1 MREIDQRICE
11 LLRVRKIEGMEL
23 LFKEYYKPLV
33 VWGATFVS
41 DVQRSEDIVQD
52 FFVKLWEKSL
62 TDKLF
67 PDSLKSYLFASVRNL
82 ALNQLERL
90 DPLKQACDIA
100 YYESP
105 WEEYDN
111 FEEEVFQRVEVELK
125 KLPPRTQEIIRCVY
139 LKGMKYKDVAEK
151 LGISVATVNSLLV
164 KALKKLRQQSDNESE
179 LAVYLFFLE
188 KRLFSSK

>member
-62 TDKLF
+62 TDKLGTVVKRIK
-67 PDSLKSYLFASVRNL
+67 LYNEL
-82 ALNQLERL
+82 
-90 DPLKQACDIA
+90 IA
-100 YYESP
+100 
-105 WEEYDN
+105 N
-111 FEEEVFQRVEVELK
+111 A
-125 KLPPRTQEIIRCVY
+125 I
-139 LKGMKYKDVAEK
+139 
-151 LGISVATVNSLLV
+151 
-164 KALKKLRQQSDNESE
+164 
-179 LAVYLFFLE
+179 
-188 KRLFSSK
+188 

>member
-11 LLRVRKIEGMEL
+11 LLRVRKMEGMEL

-41 DVQRSEDIVQD
+41 DVQHSEDIVQD

-67 PDSLKSYLFASVRNL
+67 PDSLKSYLFTSVRNL
-82 ALNQLERL
+82 DRL
-90 DPLKQACDIA
+90 DPLKQACDVA
-100 YYESP
+100 YYERP

-111 FEEEVFQRVEVELK
+111 FEEEVFQRVEVELG

-139 LKGMKYKDVAEK
+139 LKGMKYKEVAEK

-164 KALKKLRQQSDNESE
+164 KALKKLRQQSDNESK

>member
-11 LLRVRKIEGMEL
+11 LLRVRKMEGMEL

-67 PDSLKSYLFASVRNL
+67 PDSLKSYLFTSVRNL
-82 ALNQLERL
+82 ALNQLDRL
-90 DPLKQACDIA
+90 DPLKQACDVA
-100 YYESP
+100 YYERP

-111 FEEEVFQRVEVELK
+111 FLYLNPGSVSIPKENSKHGYMIYEDTTFLWKTLEGD
-125 KLPPRTQEIIRCVY
+125 VY
-139 LKGMKYKDVAEK
+139 H
-151 LGISVATVNSLLV
+151 SL
-164 KALKKLRQQSDNESE
+164 
-179 LAVYLFFLE
+179 
-188 KRLFSSK
+188 

>member
-62 TDKLF
+62 TEHIFCLTTA
-67 PDSLKSYLFASVRNL
+67 P
-82 ALNQLERL
+82 RL
-90 DPLKQACDIA
+90 LPVSGLYPVQ
-100 YYESP
+100 SP
-105 WEEYDN
+105 
-111 FEEEVFQRVEVELK
+111 V
-125 KLPPRTQEIIRCVY
+125 
-139 LKGMKYKDVAEK
+139 
-151 LGISVATVNSLLV
+151 S
-164 KALKKLRQQSDNESE
+164 
-179 LAVYLFFLE
+179 
-188 KRLFSSK
+188 